1 MATSANGSTIAS
13 LNLADHAMDKLTSV
27 SREDLEAAANAIA
40 DALGSSAVANSLR
53 AGTAEYLEQLAADG
67 SVDIYGWEAHV
78 THYHESQPRPAAAII
93 TGILIGYGIGM
104 TVAFILK

>member
-13 LNLADHAMDKLTSV
+13 LNLSDPAMNKLTSV
-27 SREDLEAAANAIA
+27 SRDELQAAANAIA
-40 DALGSSAVANSLR
+40 DALASSAVANSLR
-53 AGTAEYLEQLAADG
+53 AGTTEYLGQLTPDAA
-67 SVDIYGWEAHV
+67 VDIYAWESHV
-78 THYHESQPRPAAAII
+78 THHHESQPRPSAAII